1 MRGRPLRADISR
13 GPGGATSVAVAL
25 LLLALSGGAG
35 CGPFGYIAAVPLR
48 ASPAAAQAES
58 LDAERYAPYE
68 MTAAH
73 EYLHH
78 ARELAGYARF
88 QSAHAFA
95 AKAEASALKAQELSH
110 QRSMTSP
117 AR

>member
-1 MRGRPLRADISR
+1 MRGR
-13 GPGGATSVAVAL
+13 AL
-25 LLLALSGGAG
+25 LLLSLLGGSG

-48 ASPAAAQAES
+48 ASPAAAQAEQAG
-58 LDAERYAPYE
+58 AERYAPYE

-88 QSAHAFA
+88 QSANAFA

-110 QRSMTSP
+110 QRSVTGP
-117 AR
+117 AK